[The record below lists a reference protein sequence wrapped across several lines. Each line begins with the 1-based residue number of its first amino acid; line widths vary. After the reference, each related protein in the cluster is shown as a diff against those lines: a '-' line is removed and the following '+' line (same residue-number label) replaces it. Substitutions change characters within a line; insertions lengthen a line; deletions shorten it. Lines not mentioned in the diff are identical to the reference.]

1 MVHPSITASDGW
13 PPNCLPTRPAD
24 RFHHVP
30 SSKPCAK
37 EHQGGTKTHEME
49 LNRTPSLV
57 QGSQAKGEP
66 ASFAKSPRPIKW
78 YGSRCWTSKTLDE
91 FMLRVAYFKW
101 TVRITIGAPYP
112 NSRTLKSHSYNLYP
126 KKISSVLHQEPRT
139 WSCLASNSSSKRD
152 FLTPQPIRV
161 CPAGIGVSS
170 FMYCRVKWN
179 RIAESLPSH
188 FWVAK
193 WPKKAQFLKGIGTL
207 RWIGISWNYRPGM
220 QHTLFQPDPAI
231 PIRIIGKSRERLKI
245 KGYIH
250 VPKNL
255 PNIKTQ
261 HTYWYIFT
269 LSSERR
275 CAFFLAEHANFL
287 APWRDDSPAC
297 GCNWSL
303 VVYGMS
309 PVKFDEVSWHSW

>member
-1 MVHPSITASDGW
+1 
-13 PPNCLPTRPAD
+13 
-24 RFHHVP
+24 
-30 SSKPCAK
+30 
-37 EHQGGTKTHEME
+37 ME

-126 KKISSVLHQEPRT
+126 KKSAQSCTKSPAPDPAWHQTAHLSVTSHATAYKSLSGRHWSVFLHVLQ
-139 WSCLASNSSSKRD
+139 S
-152 FLTPQPIRV
+152 Q
-161 CPAGIGVSS
+161 
-170 FMYCRVKWN
+170 MN

-275 CAFFLAEHANFL
+275 CAFF
-287 APWRDDSPAC
+287 WRNMLIFWLREEMIPSMWLQLIPSGLWDVPS
-297 GCNWSL
+297 
-303 VVYGMS
+303 
-309 PVKFDEVSWHSW
+309 EI